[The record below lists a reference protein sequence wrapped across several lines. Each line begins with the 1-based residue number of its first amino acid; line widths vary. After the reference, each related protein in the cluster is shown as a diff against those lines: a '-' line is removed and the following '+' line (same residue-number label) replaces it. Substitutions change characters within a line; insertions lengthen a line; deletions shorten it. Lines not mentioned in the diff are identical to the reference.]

1 MKTIK
6 FLGIFLLVV
15 FSANINAQEVIQ
27 TNFLDQS
34 AKYDFSKIWVRDSIS
49 DLYVENENENKKIK
63 TPEPIGFIG
72 DNYQRFYIHLISV
85 VKDMENP
92 NEYFAYG
99 KTRVKNNLC
108 AFQGKIKI
116 TSAQFGKESDN
127 PKFKRGSIIVDILFF
142 EDQNT
147 ISSGTIKGKMKT
159 NFVLDIK
166 GNMFYDS
173 VNFVADGFSNNTFE
187 GIWTSYKTKVAKK
200 CNWGDFRIPS
210 CGDLDIG
217 AGEFSVNDK
226 YLKSGWETYK
236 LAYGGSNNSDSYKIA
251 NRKESEKWWK

>member
-6 FLGIFLLVV
+6 FIGLLLLVI
-15 FSANINAQEVIQ
+15 FSAKIKAQEGAQV
-27 TNFLDQS
+27 NFLVRT
-34 AKYDFSKIWVRDSIS
+34 AKYDFSKIWVRDSIA
-49 DLYVENENENKKIK
+49 DLYFENENKNEKIK
-63 TPEPIGFIG
+63 MPEPLGFIG

-99 KTRVKNNLC
+99 KTRVKNNIC

-127 PKFKRGSIIVDILFF
+127 PKFKQGDIVADILFF
-142 EDQNT
+142 EDQSN
-147 ISSGTIKGKMKT
+147 ISSGVLKGKIKT
-159 NFVLDIK
+159 NFVLDTK
-166 GNMFYDS
+166 ENMFYDS
-173 VNFVADGFSNNTFE
+173 VNAVADGFSNNTFE
-187 GIWTSYKTKVAKK
+187 GIWTSYKTKVTKK
-200 CNWGDFRIPS
+200 CNWGDFRIPNS
-210 CGDLDIG
+210 GDLDIG

-226 YLKSGWETYK
+226 YLKNGWESYR
-236 LAYGGSNNSDSYKIA
+236 LAYGGNNNSDAYKIA